1 MPARGGHSFMDTQR
15 LILFAIFSFSALFLW
30 ERWQAEQHPPVP
42 PGAKTGSESPAPV
55 ASKPTGSVAAPT
67 AAVPSGTSGP
77 VSGERIEIKTDRY
90 VADVDTL
97 GGVITQLSLVDHR
110 DTEDAARPY
119 QLLQQNA
126 NRTFIAQSGLIGD
139 GFPNHRT
146 LWQALPGARELAP
159 GADKLELKLAATA
172 ANGD

>member
-1 MPARGGHSFMDTQR
+1 MPARSGDSFMDIQR

-30 ERWQAEQHPPVP
+30 ERWQAEQHPPAP
-42 PGAKTGSESPAPV
+42 PAAETATESPAPP
-55 ASKPTGSVAAPT
+55 ANKPAGGVSAPT

-77 VSGERIEIKTDRY
+77 ASGERIEIKTDRY

-97 GGVITQLSLVDHR
+97 GGVITQLSLIDHR
-110 DTEDAARPY
+110 DTEDAAKPY

-139 GFPNHRT
+139 G
-146 LWQALPGARELAP
+146 LS
-159 GADKLELKLAATA
+159 
-172 ANGD
+172 